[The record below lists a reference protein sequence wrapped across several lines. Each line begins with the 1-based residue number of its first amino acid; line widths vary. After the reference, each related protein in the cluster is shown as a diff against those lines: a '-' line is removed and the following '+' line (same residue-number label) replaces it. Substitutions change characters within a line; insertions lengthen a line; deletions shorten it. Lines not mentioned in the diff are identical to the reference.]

1 MQGEVRSVEFEFE
14 TRRAG
19 TGEDHTVVM
28 QFHIPAVYQL
38 VVCQLAAEIEL
49 GNHTDMYESRRRQTY
64 ARKVLDLFGQEI
76 RGFVGYSKK
85 AMATFRSR
93 VLTPI
98 VMRMLWGVSDAYTPF
113 VTKGVQR
120 SHKEL
125 TIEAAT
131 EFYLAEDPT
140 DPSLIPTYRRNIL
153 YIPMAR
159 WYLGR
164 ILHPLRPLTTKDYKR
179 VLGNHDKIMAE
190 LKQTT
195 LQGADEDEDGI
206 PMLTE
211 SEASAIADEEIT
223 RFFRK
228 DLARLVSCTC
238 LYCALPLSY

>member
-1 MQGEVRSVEFEFE
+1 MQGEVRNVEFEFE
-14 TRRAG
+14 TRKAG
-19 TGEDHTVVM
+19 TGEDHTVAM
-28 QFHIPAVYQL
+28 QFQIPAVYQL
-38 VVCQLAAEIEL
+38 VMCQLATEIEL
-49 GNHTDMYESRRRQTY
+49 GNHTDMYESRRCQIY
-64 ARKVLDLFGQEI
+64 ARKVLDLFGEEI
-76 RGFVGYSKK
+76 CGFVGYSAK
-85 AMATFRSR
+85 AMATFCSR

-98 VMRMLWGVSDAYTPF
+98 IMWMLWGISDAYAPF

-140 DPSLIPTYRRNIL
+140 DPSLIPTYQRNIL
-153 YIPMAR
+153 YVPMAR
-159 WYLGR
+159 WYLGC
-164 ILHPLRPLTTKDYKR
+164 ILHPLRPLTTKDYRR
-179 VLGNHDKIMAE
+179 VLGNHNKIMAE

-195 LQGADEDEDGI
+195 LQGVDEDEDGI

-211 SEASAIADEEIT
+211 SEASVIADEEIT
-223 RFFRK
+223 HFFRK